1 MSTIDVGQLLLEVSA
16 ETPCGANLE
25 YDPAFRDLEL
35 AATGK
40 PEQRIGDSVVAGQE
54 PNWAEVKDRAIEL
67 LRRSK
72 DLRIAVQLTRSL
84 LRTNG
89 AAGLS
94 DGLHLIAGMLERFW
108 DGVYPQLD
116 PDDDNDPTFRLN
128 ALANLAD
135 LDAVVRALREMPLV
149 HSRRLGRFS
158 LRDIEMANGTLP
170 PPAEGEPAG
179 PDMGAI
185 EAAFGEA
192 EADELEATA
201 GGIRGAI
208 EALAKIQSVVSSK
221 VGSAGSVDLSR
232 LSTTLRSAERILS
245 EHAAHGAPA
254 PGGDGAPEGAPAVAR
269 AAGLSGEIA
278 TREDVVRMLDK
289 ACDYFRRHEPSS
301 PVPLL
306 LQRAKRLVSK
316 DFMEIM
322 KDMAPGGL
330 SEVKSIGGLD
340 TEQ

>member
-16 ETPCGANLE
+16 ETPCGENLE

-67 LRRSK
+67 LRRTK

-94 DGLHLIAGMLERFW
+94 DGLNLIAGMLDRFW

-116 PDDDNDPTFRLN
+116 PEDDNDPTFRLN

-158 LRDIEMANGTLP
+158 LRDIEMADGTLP
-170 PPAEGEPAG
+170 PPAEGEPTG
-179 PDMGAI
+179 PDLGTI

-192 EADELEATA
+192 EAEELAATA

-208 EALAKIQSVVSSK
+208 EALSKIQSTVNSK
-221 VGSAGSVDLSR
+221 VGSAGSVDLGR
-232 LSTTLRSAERILS
+232 LATTLRSADRILS
-245 EHAAHGAPA
+245 QHTGAAVA
-254 PGGDGAPEGAPAVAR
+254 GGDGATAEGAPVAAR
-269 AAGLSGEIA
+269 AAGISGEI
-278 TREDVVRMLDK
+278 TSREDVLRMIDK
-289 ACDYFRRHEPSS
+289 ACDYFRRYEPSS
-301 PVPLL
+301 PVPILL
-306 LQRAKRLVSK
+306 LRAKRLVSK
-316 DFMEIM
+316 DFLEIM

-330 SEVKSIGGLD
+330 SEVKTIGGLD